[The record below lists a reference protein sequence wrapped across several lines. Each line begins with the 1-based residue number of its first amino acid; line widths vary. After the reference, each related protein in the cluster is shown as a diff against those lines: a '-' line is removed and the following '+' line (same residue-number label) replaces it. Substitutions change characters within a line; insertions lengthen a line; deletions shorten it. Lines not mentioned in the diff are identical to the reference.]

1 MNSKP
6 QFTNK
11 EKGYTTPYLNAK
23 KLSGKGDSA
32 VYETEEECKNRTKEM
47 FNVDDVECFWDEKN
61 KRYVAGPENTET
73 ESNEVKEE
81 KATGELE
88 ADESPETPEETVAA
102 QKGSKDSDEAP
113 EEAELAELQ
122 EEAILE
128 DLEQSSNIKP
138 KTAKSDFKDLST
150 EEEPL
155 PSVDGKRTYDLESSR
170 GLQSLT
176 TLFKNWAWEDGEEA
190 LIDKVREEHKEF
202 LDGSS
207 DKASITMKPG
217 NTIVEVI
224 GTSAISECITNA
236 IVHFKYAN
244 EFHDITPIMMA
255 KLMHLR
261 HQEQYDRYHA

>member
-1 MNSKP
+1 MSKKP

-47 FNVDDVECFWDEKN
+47 FNVEDVECFWDEEN

-73 ESNEVKEE
+73 KSDEVTEE
-81 KATGELE
+81 ETTGKPEVDE
-88 ADESPETPEETVAA
+88 APETPEETVAA
-102 QKGSKDSDEAP
+102 QAESKDSDEVP
-113 EEAELAELQ
+113 DEAELTDLQ
-122 EEAILE
+122 DEAMLE
-128 DLEQSSNIKP
+128 DLEKSADIKP
-138 KTAKSDFKDLST
+138 KTAESDFEDQST
-150 EEEPL
+150 DEEPL
-155 PSVDGKRTYDLESSR
+155 PSIDGKRTYDLESSR

-176 TLFKNWAWEDGEEA
+176 TLFKKWGWEDDEEA

-202 LDGSS
+202 LDGGRE
-207 DKASITMKPG
+207 KASLTMKPG
-217 NTIVEVI
+217 NTTVEVI
-224 GTSAISECITNA
+224 GTSTISECITNA